1 MPQLDDVIANKS
13 TSITSADIYNKIY
26 ANQLVE
32 LTKNMMS
39 FLLARLLYKL
49 LEISVFDTVGKD
61 KIVTISFI
69 IVVFLFLMY
78 IAVELFTYMK
88 IKSDKDAYMNAL
100 TNIT

>member
-1 MPQLDDVIANKS
+1 MPHLDDIIANKS

-26 ANQLVE
+26 ANQFIE

-49 LEISVFDTVGKD
+49 LTVSVFDTIGKD
-61 KIVTISFI
+61 KVVTIIFI
-69 IVVFLFLMY
+69 IVVFMFLMY

-88 IKSDKDAYMNAL
+88 IKSDKDAYINAL
-100 TNIT
+100 TNTT